1 MKNLKLWMEAIA
13 EELEK
18 VHVSGREDIAT
29 MNKVF
34 NTLKKLEE
42 ELEQIK
48 AEMAQDSVQ
57 NDYQRLQEL
66 CALIEEKQGLLD
78 SALERWLTLSEEM
91 GNN

>member
-42 ELEQIK
+42 EAESEDQNEQG
-48 AEMAQDSVQ
+48 A
-57 NDYQRLQEL
+57 
-66 CALIEEKQGLLD
+66 
-78 SALERWLTLSEEM
+78 
-91 GNN
+91 

>member
-42 ELEQIK
+42 GGLARVEYNRQLNFRGRPAKIYTIDRSKLESGQ
-48 AEMAQDSVQ
+48 
-57 NDYQRLQEL
+57 
-66 CALIEEKQGLLD
+66 AL
-78 SALERWLTLSEEM
+78 
-91 GNN
+91 

>member
-42 ELEQIK
+42 EAASEDQNEQG
-48 AEMAQDSVQ
+48 A
-57 NDYQRLQEL
+57 
-66 CALIEEKQGLLD
+66 
-78 SALERWLTLSEEM
+78 
-91 GNN
+91 